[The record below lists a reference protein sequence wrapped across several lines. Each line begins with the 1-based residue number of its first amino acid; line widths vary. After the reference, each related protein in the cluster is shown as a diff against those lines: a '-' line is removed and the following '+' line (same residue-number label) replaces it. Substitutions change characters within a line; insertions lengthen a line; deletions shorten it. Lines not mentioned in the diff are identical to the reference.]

1 MELDFCELE
10 FYVKLKFYHFTDSS
24 FKYFTNSGMLLN
36 ILSNCTIGPFLPYPT
51 NWLKFQP
58 SYQHM

>member
-1 MELDFCELE
+1 MELNFCELE

-24 FKYFTNSGMLLN
+24 FKYFTNSDTLLN

-51 NWLKFQP
+51 D
-58 SYQHM
+58 